1 MPRRLRIQYAG
12 ALYHI
17 INRGN
22 YRRDLFETAGAAQSF
37 ESTLGETSLRHR
49 WIIHGFEIMR
59 NHFHLALETPE
70 PNLVEGMHWLQSAY
84 AIRFNRY
91 RSERGHVF
99 QGRYQSLLIEDDSA
113 LVRVIDYLHLNP
125 VRAGIVTAAQV
136 AHFRWSSLPRLVKG
150 PRPAWLSAS
159 RLLAELDLDDSST
172 GWAGYVEHLQYLAA
186 NPKEQERLGFDR
198 LCRGWAIGTDGWR
211 RALAREYTHLALTPD
226 LSRAEI
232 RDLRE
237 ARWSSIFSDI
247 LQRWRKTDADI
258 FHDAR
263 GVRWKIEIAQR
274 LRLEASAPYQW
285 IAQNLKTISPAALR
299 VAVCRLAN
307 K

>member
-22 YRRDLFETAGAAQSF
+22 YRRDLFETAGAAQAF
-37 ESTLGETSLRHR
+37 ESTLGETCLRHR

-99 QGRYQSLLIEDDSA
+99 QGRYQSLLIEDDAA

-125 VRAGIVTAAQV
+125 VRAGIVTAAQ
-136 AHFRWSSLPRLVKG
+136 
-150 PRPAWLSAS
+150 
-159 RLLAELDLDDSST
+159 
-172 GWAGYVEHLQYLAA
+172 
-186 NPKEQERLGFDR
+186 DR
-198 LCRGWAIGTDGWR
+198 R
-211 RALAREYTHLALTPD
+211 RH
-226 LSRAEI
+226 LSRCERSSMED
-232 RDLRE
+232 RDR
-237 ARWSSIFSDI
+237 AATAPGS
-247 LQRWRKTDADI
+247 QRPLSMDRAKPED
-258 FHDAR
+258 HQP
-263 GVRWKIEIAQR
+263 G
-274 LRLEASAPYQW
+274 
-285 IAQNLKTISPAALR
+285 R
-299 VAVCRLAN
+299 VARRGLPAC
-307 K
+307 